1 MSFLSRF
8 ISGLTGNVKT
18 VGEPNRAVFSSN
30 RTQGFGDKT
39 NDAFAHTKINKY
51 NFGSLVYPKELEQN
65 AGYGHYM
72 LFYIYR
78 SYQSKYGRKPQG
90 SPNQINN
97 VGISQQ
103 STNTKLFNANTMAN
117 STSFKRFV
125 GYKQT
130 SDAIALYMPADL
142 KFQYQVQNRNNVE
155 TEFAGQFAKGG
166 AEAINRLRSN
176 DETSFSD
183 ILGEIGGMASA
194 SAKTLIV
201 EKLLKQGSASFASLI
216 GAGDVLAT
224 VNLARNKALNPHLE
238 AVFDKVDFRSFNY
251 TFRFTPRSEDE
262 VRTVHE
268 IIHKFKFHMLP
279 ERIDNGHF
287 LAFPSEFEIHF
298 MYKGAENTWIPFISH
313 CVLNSVDVDYGGDQY
328 QTFRPIPQPK
338 GDGSDAPPP
347 STITMTLNFTEGEIM
362 TKEMIDK
369 GF

>member
-78 SYQSKYGRKPQG
+78 SYQKKYGKQNET
-90 SPNQINN
+90 SADQE
-97 VGISQQ
+97 
-103 STNTKLFNANTMAN
+103 TNIGRSRLSNGTQLFNANTMAN

-142 KFQYQVQNRNNVE
+142 KFSYKADYRNTE

-166 AEAINRLRSN
+166 AEAINRLRQD
-176 DETSFSD
+176 DETAFSD
-183 ILGEIGGMASA
+183 VLSEIGGLASA
-194 SAKTLIV
+194 SAKTLII
-201 EKLLKQGSASFASLI
+201 EKLLKQGSGKFASI
-216 GAGDVLAT
+216 FGAGDVVSV

-279 ERIDNGHF
+279 ERVDDGHF

-313 CVLNSVDVDYGGDQY
+313 CVLNSVDIDYGGDQY

-338 GDGSDAPPP
+338 GDGSNAPPP